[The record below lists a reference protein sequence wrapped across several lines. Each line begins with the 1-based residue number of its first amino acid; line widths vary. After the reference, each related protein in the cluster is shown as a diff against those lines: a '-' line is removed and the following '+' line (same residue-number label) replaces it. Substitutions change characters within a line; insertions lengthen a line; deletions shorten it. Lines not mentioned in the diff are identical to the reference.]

1 MNDISKFTVC
11 KSLNEIMLLASE
23 LYGNIP
29 LTKTL
34 KENGIE
40 ELTYKEVINK
50 SKLLA
55 LHIHEKFGSGKN
67 MVMIG
72 DINYEWIVVF
82 FAIILSNNVVVPL
95 DHSLDVSII
104 IKQLDHLEAELVFCS
119 DNNSSLYNN
128 DLLKNVQIIKF
139 TDFINE
145 IYDVMNFDIVN
156 NYENNDPNSVAMI
169 VYTSGTTGELKGVM
183 LTHKNIVTAIKY
195 STEIMGHDTFSS
207 GDTIIPLL
215 PPFHMFQITTG
226 LLTPLLYGVSICF
239 IGNIKN
245 IAKGLLL
252 FQPSI
257 LIVVPMILIGLRKM
271 LRLKMSRTD
280 YFKFQLGLLIN
291 RLLRR
296 VKLDV
301 SRLIFKELHKKLGGK
316 LRTIVCGGAF
326 VEENLVDWYKNIG
339 IQVFVGYG
347 ITECS
352 PVVACNRIKAT
363 KKHSVGKCIEQYCQV
378 KIEDNEILLKGD
390 IVFLKYYKNERAT
403 KEAFVNG
410 WFRTG
415 DLGYVDKEGYL
426 FISGRRKNL
435 IVGTDGNNVSP
446 EELEQLLESYELIS
460 DALVYLKRIK
470 GNQFIVADVLLNNEM
485 TKKLSSSVIETMLLK
500 IKNDINNLLPSYKRI
515 ASIRQISQSFEKNH
529 LGKILRYKYI
539 KEDGTRF
546 EK

>member
-72 DINYEWIVVF
+72 DINYEWIVV

-169 VYTSGTTGELKGVM
+169 VYTSGTTGELKGYV
-183 LTHKNIVTAIKY
+183 NSQKY
-195 STEIMGHDTFSS
+195 SYGNKIFN
-207 GDTIIPLL
+207 GD
-215 PPFHMFQITTG
+215 
-226 LLTPLLYGVSICF
+226 YG
-239 IGNIKN
+239 
-245 IAKGLLL
+245 
-252 FQPSI
+252 
-257 LIVVPMILIGLRKM
+257 
-271 LRLKMSRTD
+271 T
-280 YFKFQLGLLIN
+280 
-291 RLLRR
+291 
-296 VKLDV
+296 
-301 SRLIFKELHKKLGGK
+301 
-316 LRTIVCGGAF
+316 
-326 VEENLVDWYKNIG
+326 
-339 IQVFVGYG
+339 
-347 ITECS
+347 
-352 PVVACNRIKAT
+352 
-363 KKHSVGKCIEQYCQV
+363 
-378 KIEDNEILLKGD
+378 
-390 IVFLKYYKNERAT
+390 
-403 KEAFVNG
+403 
-410 WFRTG
+410 
-415 DLGYVDKEGYL
+415 
-426 FISGRRKNL
+426 
-435 IVGTDGNNVSP
+435 
-446 EELEQLLESYELIS
+446 
-460 DALVYLKRIK
+460 
-470 GNQFIVADVLLNNEM
+470 
-485 TKKLSSSVIETMLLK
+485 
-500 IKNDINNLLPSYKRI
+500 
-515 ASIRQISQSFEKNH
+515 
-529 LGKILRYKYI
+529 
-539 KEDGTRF
+539 
-546 EK
+546 